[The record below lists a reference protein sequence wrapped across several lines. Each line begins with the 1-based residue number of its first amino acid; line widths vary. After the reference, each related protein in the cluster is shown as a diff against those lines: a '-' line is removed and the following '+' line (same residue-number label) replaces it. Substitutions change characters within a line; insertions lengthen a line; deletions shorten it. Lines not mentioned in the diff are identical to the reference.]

1 MPPSPRQIFRAS
13 CLHTEVSRRFI
24 QTAAAGST
32 IPLYRVHSL
41 PASSSTLLIG
51 LHRLPSGT
59 LPSETPNRRN
69 PTCLLPP
76 DPAHST
82 SHMAPTSPPNKWLT
96 AVPPPPSL
104 PSQLR
109 SPAWMAGNGS
119 SAREVML
126 MSRHPRLDLNLG
138 LNHDPLHNPH
148 QNLVPARRRVL
159 SRLRPRKPAQPNQV
173 QMSSGASCTTLPLPT
188 REP

>member
-1 MPPSPRQIFRAS
+1 MPPSLRQIFRAS
-13 CLHTEVSRRFI
+13 CLHTKVSRRFI

-51 LHRLPSGT
+51 LNRLPSGT
-59 LPSETPNRRN
+59 LPSETINRRN

-82 SHMAPTSPPNKWLT
+82 SHMAPTSPPNKWLA
-96 AVPPPPSL
+96 AVPTPPSL

-109 SPAWMAGNGS
+109 SPAWMTGNGS

-138 LNHDPLHNPH
+138 LNHDTLHNPH
-148 QNLVPARRRVL
+148 QNLDPARRRVL
-159 SRLRPRKPAQPNQV
+159 SRLRPRKPAQPSQV